1 VNRSIT
7 REQRMLGAAAAN
19 VLFIISLFF
28 PWYGVG
34 EFDLSG
40 EDVIPSWW
48 LMLIFAILA
57 AAIFV
62 ADAYNFE
69 LPALVNPGNWAA
81 YLTSVTF
88 IVTLM
93 VFLEGGAGSRK
104 FGVWLALIFS
114 IVATVLAVVH
124 AREEAR

>member
-1 VNRSIT
+1 MRSIT

-28 PWYGVG
+28 PWYGVAS
-34 EFDLSG
+34 FDFNG

-48 LMLIFAILA
+48 LMLVFAIVA
-57 AAIFV
+57 ALIFV

-69 LPALVNPGNWAA
+69 LPTIVNAGLWAA

-93 VFLEGGAGSRK
+93 VFLDGDAGSRK

-114 IVATVLAVVH
+114 LVATILAVFH
-124 AREEAR
+124 ARDEAR

>member
-34 EFDLSG
+34 DFDLSG
-40 EDVIPSWW
+40 EDVVPSWW
-48 LMLIFAILA
+48 LMLIFAALA

-69 LPALVNPGNWAA
+69 LPALVSPGNWAA

-88 IVTLM
+88 IVTVM
-93 VFLEGGAGSRK
+93 VFLEGSAGSRK

>member
-1 VNRSIT
+1 MRSKT

-34 EFDLSG
+34 SFDFNG
-40 EDVIPSWW
+40 ADVIPSWW
-48 LMLIFAILA
+48 LMLIFAVLA
-57 AAIFV
+57 ALIFV
-62 ADAYNFE
+62 ADAYNLE
-69 LPALVNPGNWAA
+69 LPAMLNPGMWAA

-93 VFLEGGAGSRK
+93 VFLDGDAGSRK

-114 IVATVLAVVH
+114 LVATILAVFH
-124 AREEAR
+124 AREDAR

>member
-1 VNRSIT
+1 MRSIT

-28 PWYGVG
+28 PWYGVAS
-34 EFDLSG
+34 FDFNG

-48 LMLIFAILA
+48 LMLVFAIVA
-57 AAIFV
+57 ALIFV

-69 LPALVNPGNWAA
+69 LPTIVNAGLWAA

-93 VFLEGGAGSRK
+93 VFLDGDAGSRK

-114 IVATVLAVVH
+114 LVATILAVFH
-124 AREEAR
+124 TREEAR